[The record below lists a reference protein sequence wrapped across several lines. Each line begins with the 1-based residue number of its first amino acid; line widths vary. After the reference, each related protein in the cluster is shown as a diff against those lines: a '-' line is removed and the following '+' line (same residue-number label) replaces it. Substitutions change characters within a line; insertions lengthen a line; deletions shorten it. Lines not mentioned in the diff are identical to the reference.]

1 MTKEQKRIKLAEAGG
16 LKVIDVPFI
25 PSQTKAAGCVFT
37 DAARTEWRKCYPNS
51 CGVYGVPDYFND
63 LNAVHELEKVLTE
76 EQRRSYCDFTYDIAC
91 RIQKETGKWNWIS
104 LPAAQ
109 RAEAIGLTLK
119 LWKQ

>member
-1 MTKEQKRIKLAEAGG
+1 MTQKQKQAMLAEAVGWKPDKRG
-16 LKVIDVPFI
+16 LGWLSPHGYYDTP
-25 PSQTKAAGCVFT
+25 
-37 DAARTEWRKCYPNS
+37 
-51 CGVYGVPDYFND
+51 PDYFND

-91 RIQKETGKWNWIS
+91 SIQKETGKWNWIS

-109 RAEAIGLTLK
+109 RAEALGLTLN